1 MEKKKPGSGLPIEV
15 AKGVGYQMMR
25 VNSLEKLL
33 RQVENHIRLKSTGLR
48 GEICLACSE
57 TGEAVTLKFHDGE
70 VDFSTD
76 RLTDAVVLTRR
87 QLTQLIF
94 GAHPAAEPVQHNG
107 VTSEILH
114 TIFPFYVPIWE
125 LDHS

>member
-1 MEKKKPGSGLPIEV
+1 M
-15 AKGVGYQMMR
+15 GYQIMR

-33 RQVENHIRLKSTGLR
+33 RQIENHIQNRSAGLR
-48 GEICLACSE
+48 GDVCLVCSE
-57 TGEAVTLKFHDGE
+57 TEETVTLKFRDGE
-70 VDFSTD
+70 VDLSTE
-76 RLTDAVVLTRR
+76 RLTEAVVLTRR

-94 GAHPAAEPVQHNG
+94 GAHPAAKPVECSG
-107 VTSEILH
+107 VTGEILQ

>member
-1 MEKKKPGSGLPIEV
+1 
-15 AKGVGYQMMR
+15 MMR

-33 RQVENHIRLKSTGLR
+33 RQIENHIRSRSAGLR
-48 GEICLACSE
+48 GEVCLVCRE
-57 TGEAVTLKFHDGE
+57 TEEAVTLKFCDGD
-70 VDFSTD
+70 VNLSTE
-76 RLTDAVVLTRR
+76 RLEEAVVLTRR

-94 GAHPAAEPVQHNG
+94 GAHPAAKPVEYSG
-107 VTSEILH
+107 VTGEILQ